1 MMALVGMLSP
11 LATPKISSAH
21 WANLR
26 RRAQS
31 YLRPIKRHRLA
42 FRKDFYMQRAVSA
55 ALLSAFVFPG
65 AGHLYLRR
73 PARACLFLV
82 PALVAA
88 IWFFGDLMARASR
101 LADQVLA
108 GTLPLDPAAIAARL
122 DAQGPSS
129 PATTICGAVL
139 VLCWAGAIV
148 DSFVVARA
156 RARDAE

>member
-1 MMALVGMLSP
+1 
-11 LATPKISSAH
+11 
-21 WANLR
+21 
-26 RRAQS
+26 
-31 YLRPIKRHRLA
+31 
-42 FRKDFYMQRAVSA
+42 MQRSVSA

-88 IWFFGDLMARASR
+88 IWYFSDLMTRASR

-122 DAQGPSS
+122 DAQGPGS
-129 PATTICGAVL
+129 PAVTICGVVL
-139 VLCWAGAIV
+139 VVCWVGSIV
-148 DSFVVARA
+148 DSFIVARA
-156 RARDAE
+156 RARDRE

>member
-1 MMALVGMLSP
+1 
-11 LATPKISSAH
+11 
-21 WANLR
+21 
-26 RRAQS
+26 
-31 YLRPIKRHRLA
+31 LRPLKRHLLA
-42 FRKDFYMQRAVSA
+42 FRKDFVMQRAVSA

-73 PARACLFLV
+73 PGRACLFLV

-88 IWFFGDLMARASR
+88 VWFFGDLMARASQ

-122 DAQGPSS
+122 DAQGAGS
-129 PATTICGAVL
+129 PAATICAVVL
-139 VLCWAGAIV
+139 VVCWAGSIV
-148 DSFVVARA
+148 DAFVVART